1 MNVSEFRQPDGGQVT
16 VHQCP
21 GCELWQ
27 VDYDFAAV
35 WDFLTVRTEGP
46 MSAELRIFASYDAW
60 RDEIEAILR
69 DHLAECP
76 DLWAVVADAGLDPA
90 TLVRSS

>member
-1 MNVSEFRQPDGGQVT
+1 MNVRDFRRPDGGQVT

-21 GCELWQ
+21 GCESWQ
-27 VDYDFAAV
+27 VDYDFTAV

-46 MSAELRIFASYDAW
+46 ASAELTLFMSYDAW

-69 DHLAECP
+69 EHLAEC
-76 DLWAVVADAGLDPA
+76 AGLQRIA
-90 TLVRSS
+90 EEAGIA